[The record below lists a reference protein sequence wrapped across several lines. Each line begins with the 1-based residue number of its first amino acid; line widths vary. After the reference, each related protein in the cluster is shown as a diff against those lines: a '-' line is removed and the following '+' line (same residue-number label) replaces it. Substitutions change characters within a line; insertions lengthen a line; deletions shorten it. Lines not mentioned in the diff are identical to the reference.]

1 MTTLELDCG
10 ITQDGVVV
18 VCHDRALNPEYTRDA
33 SGRFLAGAGPLIR
46 DLTYQQL
53 LQYDVGR
60 IRPGSDYARRFPL
73 QQPVDGERI
82 PRLADLYALAEA
94 SGAREVRFN
103 VETKI
108 DPSDPGSTASPET
121 FVTALLEVMRAAGM
135 ERRTMIQSFDWRTLV
150 LARELAPEVALS
162 ALTDQQPGE
171 DTIAAGQPGASPWLG
186 GLDVDDYGG
195 SVPHAVRALGAQ
207 VWSPHALDLDRRLVA
222 QAHALDLAVIP
233 WTVNETQDMERAIAQ
248 GVDGLITDHPDRL
261 RSLLEKLGYA
271 LPPPAPGG

>member
-1 MTTLELDCG
+1 
-10 ITQDGVVV
+10 
-18 VCHDRALNPEYTRDA
+18 
-33 SGRFLAGAGPLIR
+33 
-46 DLTYQQL
+46 
-53 LQYDVGR
+53 
-60 IRPGSDYARRFPL
+60 
-73 QQPVDGERI
+73 
-82 PRLADLYALAEA
+82 
-94 SGAREVRFN
+94 
-103 VETKI
+103 
-108 DPSDPGSTASPET
+108 
-121 FVTALLEVMRAAGM
+121 
-135 ERRTMIQSFDWRTLV
+135 MIQSFDWRTLV

-207 VWSPHALDLDRRLVA
+207 VWSPHALDLDPRLVA